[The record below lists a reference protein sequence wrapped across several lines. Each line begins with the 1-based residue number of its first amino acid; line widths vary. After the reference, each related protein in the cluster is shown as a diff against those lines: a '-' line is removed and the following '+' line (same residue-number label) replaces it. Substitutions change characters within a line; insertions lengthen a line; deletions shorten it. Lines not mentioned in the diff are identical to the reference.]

1 MNWQQLNEL
10 ELDFD
15 NIGQWPRSGKA
26 IVVALV
32 CALLAG
38 AIGYFL
44 ITDSLARLDTSK
56 AQEVQLKAIFEEK
69 AQLAGGL
76 PGSKLQLA
84 EQQAELNAQLRKLPN
99 TLEIAGLLDDISFM
113 AADNGLRLERINW
126 EAEKPSEFYTE
137 LPMRIIVSG
146 DYHQLGHFVA
156 DVAALPRIVI
166 IDSFSLSRAGADQ
179 LSMSMLAKTY
189 KYNEQEEK

>member
-10 ELDFD
+10 DVD
-15 NIGQWPRSGKA
+15 NIGQWPRSAKA
-26 IVVALV
+26 ITIALA
-32 CALLAG
+32 CSLLAG
-38 AIGYFL
+38 AVGYFL
-44 ITDSLARLDTSK
+44 ITDSLSRLDKSK
-56 AQEVQLKAIFEEK
+56 AQEEKLKLTFEDK
-69 AQLAGGL
+69 ARQAGGL

-84 EQQAELNAQLRKLPN
+84 ELQAELNAQLRKLPN

-113 AADNGLRLERINW
+113 ATDNGLRLERINW
-126 EAEKPSEFYTE
+126 EPEKPSEFSTE

-166 IDSFSLSRAGADQ
+166 IDNFSLSRAGGDQ

>member
-10 ELDFD
+10 DID
-15 NIGQWPRSGKA
+15 NVGQWPRPVKA
-26 IVVALV
+26 FAIGLV

-38 AIGYFL
+38 AVGYLL
-44 ITDSLARLDTSK
+44 ITDSLTRLELSK
-56 AQEVQLKAIFEEK
+56 AQEEQLKLTFEEK
-69 AQLAGGL
+69 AQQAGGL
-76 PGSKLQLA
+76 PGSRLRLA
-84 EQQAELNAQLRKLPN
+84 ELQARLNAQLRKLPN

-113 AADNGLRLERINW
+113 ATDNGLRLERINW
-126 EAEKPSEFYTE
+126 EAEKPSEFSTE

-166 IDSFSLSRAGADQ
+166 IDSFSLSRSGADQ

-189 KYNEQEEK
+189 QYNEQEPK

>member
-1 MNWQQLNEL
+1 
-10 ELDFD
+10 
-15 NIGQWPRSGKA
+15 
-26 IVVALV
+26 
-32 CALLAG
+32 
-38 AIGYFL
+38 
-44 ITDSLARLDTSK
+44 
-56 AQEVQLKAIFEEK
+56 
-69 AQLAGGL
+69 L
-76 PGSKLQLA
+76 PGSKLQLS
-84 EQQAELNAQLRKLPN
+84 ELQAELNAQLRKLPN
-99 TLEIAGLLDDISFM
+99 TLEIAGLLDDISFI
-113 AADNGLRLERINW
+113 ATDNGLRLERINW

-166 IDSFSLSRAGADQ
+166 IDNFSLSRAGDDH

>member
-15 NIGQWPRSGKA
+15 NIGQWPRSAKA
-26 IVVALV
+26 IAIALACVA
-32 CALLAG
+32 LAG
-38 AIGYFL
+38 AVGYFL
-44 ITDSLARLDTSK
+44 ITDSISRLDRNK
-56 AQEVQLKAIFEEK
+56 AQEEQLKITFEEK

-84 EQQAELNAQLRKLPN
+84 ELQTELNAQLSKLPN

-126 EAEKPSEFYTE
+126 EAEKRSEFYTE

-146 DYHQLGHFVA
+146 DYHQLGNFVA

-166 IDSFSLSRAGADQ
+166 IDNFSLSRAGSDQ

-189 KYNEQEEK
+189 KYNEQEAK

>member
-10 ELDFD
+10 DFE
-15 NIGQWPRSGKA
+15 NIGQWPRLAKVIA
-26 IVVALV
+26 IALA

-38 AIGYFL
+38 AVGYFL
-44 ITDSLARLDTSK
+44 ITDSLARLDRSK
-56 AQEVQLKAIFEEK
+56 AQEQKLKLTFEEK
-69 AQLAGGL
+69 AQQAGGL
-76 PGSKLQLA
+76 PGSRLQL
-84 EQQAELNAQLRKLPN
+84 EELQAELNAQLRKLPN

-113 AADNGLRLERINW
+113 ATDNGLRLERINW
-126 EAEKPSEFYTE
+126 EAEKPSEFSTE

-166 IDSFSLSRAGADQ
+166 IDSFNLSRAGADQ

-189 KYNEQEEK
+189 KYNEQEAK

>member
-10 ELDFD
+10 DFE
-15 NIGQWPRSGKA
+15 NIGQWPRLAKIIA
-26 IVVALV
+26 IALA

-38 AIGYFL
+38 AVGYFL
-44 ITDSLARLDTSK
+44 ITDSLARLDRSK
-56 AQEVQLKAIFEEK
+56 AQEQKLKLTFEEK
-69 AQLAGGL
+69 AQQAGGL
-76 PGSKLQLA
+76 PGSRLQL
-84 EQQAELNAQLRKLPN
+84 EELQAELNAQLRKLPN

-113 AADNGLRLERINW
+113 ATDNGLRLERINW
-126 EAEKPSEFYTE
+126 EAEKPSEFSTE

-166 IDSFSLSRAGADQ
+166 IDSFNLSRAGADQ

-189 KYNEQEEK
+189 KYNEQEAK

>member
-10 ELDFD
+10 DID
-15 NIGQWPRSGKA
+15 NFGQWPRPAKA
-26 IVVALV
+26 LAIALV

-38 AIGYFL
+38 AVGYLL
-44 ITDSLARLDTSK
+44 ITDSLTRLERSK
-56 AQEVQLKAIFEEK
+56 AQEEQLKLTFEEK
-69 AQLAGGL
+69 AQQAGGL
-76 PGSKLQLA
+76 PGSRLRLA
-84 EQQAELNAQLRKLPN
+84 ELQAKLNAQLRKLPN

-113 AADNGLRLERINW
+113 ATDNGLRLERINW
-126 EAEKPSEFYTE
+126 EAEKPSEFSTE

-166 IDSFSLSRAGADQ
+166 IDSFSLSRGGADQ

-189 KYNEQEEK
+189 KYNEQEAK

>member
-10 ELDFD
+10 DID
-15 NIGQWPRSGKA
+15 NVGQWPRLAKA
-26 IVVALV
+26 FAIGLV
-32 CALLAG
+32 CALLA
-38 AIGYFL
+38 AAVGYLL
-44 ITDSLARLDTSK
+44 ITDSLTRLELSK
-56 AQEVQLKAIFEEK
+56 AQEEQLKLTFEEK
-69 AQLAGGL
+69 AQQAGGL
-76 PGSKLQLA
+76 PGSRLRLA
-84 EQQAELNAQLRKLPN
+84 ELQARLNAQLRKLPN

-113 AADNGLRLERINW
+113 ATDNGLRLERINW
-126 EAEKPSEFYTE
+126 EAEKPSEFSTE

-166 IDSFSLSRAGADQ
+166 IDSFSLSRSGADQ

-189 KYNEQEEK
+189 QYNQQEPK

>member
-10 ELDFD
+10 DID
-15 NIGQWPRSGKA
+15 NVGQWPRPAKA
-26 IVVALV
+26 LAIALV

-38 AIGYFL
+38 AVGYLL
-44 ITDSLARLDTSK
+44 ITDSLTRLERSK
-56 AQEVQLKAIFEEK
+56 AQEEQLKLTFEEK
-69 AQLAGGL
+69 AQQAGGL
-76 PGSKLQLA
+76 PGSRLRLA
-84 EQQAELNAQLRKLPN
+84 ELQAKLNAQLRKLPN

-113 AADNGLRLERINW
+113 ATDNGLRLERINW
-126 EAEKPSEFYTE
+126 EAEKPSEFSTE

-166 IDSFSLSRAGADQ
+166 IDSFSLSRGGADQ

-189 KYNEQEEK
+189 KYNEQEAK

>member
-10 ELDFD
+10 DID
-15 NIGQWPRSGKA
+15 HVGQWPRPAKA
-26 IVVALV
+26 FAIGLV

-38 AIGYFL
+38 AVGYLL
-44 ITDSLARLDTSK
+44 ITDSLTRLELSK
-56 AQEVQLKAIFEEK
+56 AQEEQLKLTFEEK
-69 AQLAGGL
+69 AQQAGGL
-76 PGSKLQLA
+76 PGSRLRLA
-84 EQQAELNAQLRKLPN
+84 ELQARLNAQLRKLPN

-113 AADNGLRLERINW
+113 ATDNGLRLERINW
-126 EAEKPSEFYTE
+126 EAEKPSEFSTE

-166 IDSFSLSRAGADQ
+166 IDSFSLSRSGADQ
-179 LSMSMLAKTY
+179 LSMSMLVKTY
-189 KYNEQEEK
+189 KYNEQEPK

>member
-10 ELDFD
+10 DVD
-15 NIGQWPRSGKA
+15 NVGQWPRPAKA
-26 IVVALV
+26 LAIGLV

-38 AIGYFL
+38 AVGYLL
-44 ITDSLARLDTSK
+44 ITDSLARLERSK
-56 AQEVQLKAIFEEK
+56 AQEEQLKLTFEEK
-69 AQLAGGL
+69 AQQAGGL
-76 PGSKLQLA
+76 PGSRLRLA
-84 EQQAELNAQLRKLPN
+84 ELQARLNAQLRKLPN

-113 AADNGLRLERINW
+113 ATDNGLRLERINW
-126 EAEKPSEFYTE
+126 EAEKPSEFSTE

-166 IDSFSLSRAGADQ
+166 IDSFSLSRNGADQ
-179 LSMSMLAKTY
+179 LSMSMLVKTY
-189 KYNEQEEK
+189 KYNEQEPK

>member
-10 ELDFD
+10 DID
-15 NIGQWPRSGKA
+15 NVGQWPRPAKA
-26 IVVALV
+26 LAIALV

-38 AIGYFL
+38 AVGYLL
-44 ITDSLARLDTSK
+44 ITDSLTRLERSK
-56 AQEVQLKAIFEEK
+56 AQEEQLKLTFEEK
-69 AQLAGGL
+69 AQQAGGL
-76 PGSKLQLA
+76 PGSRLRLA
-84 EQQAELNAQLRKLPN
+84 ELQAKLNAQLRKLPN

-113 AADNGLRLERINW
+113 ATDNGLRLERINW
-126 EAEKPSEFYTE
+126 EAEKPSEFSTE

-166 IDSFSLSRAGADQ
+166 IDSFSLSRGVADQ

-189 KYNEQEEK
+189 KYNEQEAK